1 MKLLSKLNQRGLGL
15 KIIMKG
21 LDMKLGVFLMLCF
34 STLAYGQYGQSLNPN
49 NSPLNPLNS
58 ELNPNNSSLNPLN
71 SPLNPNNSPLNPSST
86 NGVYDNTGNRIGY
99 EVKAPNWRHQLL

>member
-1 MKLLSKLNQRGLGL
+1 MKGFDMKLL
-15 KIIMKG
+15 
-21 LDMKLGVFLMLCF
+21 VFFAVCI

-58 ELNPNNSSLNPLN
+58 ELNPNNSSLNPNN
-71 SPLNPNNSPLNPSST
+71 SPLNPNNSALNPNSK

-99 EVKAPNWRHQLL
+99 EVKAPTGVVNYFDNNGNRTGYSPAQR